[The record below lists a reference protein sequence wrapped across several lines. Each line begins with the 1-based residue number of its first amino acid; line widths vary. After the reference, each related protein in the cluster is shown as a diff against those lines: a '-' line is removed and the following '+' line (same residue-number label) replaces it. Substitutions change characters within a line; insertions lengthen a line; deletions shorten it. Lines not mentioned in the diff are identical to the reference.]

1 MHEVVLQTF
10 GMRYVFQNRL
20 KWQKSNCL
28 RTFLTALVYSAQF
41 SFPSNQYNLFK
52 IINVSNIYF
61 ICILLFKHF
70 PSIKSNLSLQL
81 HMLEFPT
88 RRHVFALSVPVHCW
102 CVSHISFNSLP
113 ATIKQFRQNQWMNL
127 SYKFNRRIKCI
138 AFSSFRSCFPKQ

>member
-1 MHEVVLQTF
+1 MFQT
-10 GMRYVFQNRL
+10 Y
-20 KWQKSNCL
+20 
-28 RTFLTALVYSAQF
+28 
-41 SFPSNQYNLFK
+41 
-52 IINVSNIYF
+52 I

-81 HMLEFPT
+81 HMLIFPT

-113 ATIKQFRQNQWMNL
+113 ATIKQFRQNQWRKS

-138 AFSSFRSCFPKQ
+138 ARSSFRSCFPKQKIRTISKDNLIQNIIDTVIIIIIIQKLFTWNIHHSMLYISQC